1 MVVFK
6 FLLFIVFVS
15 IVLSAV
21 AMVTYIV
28 SSEERKK
35 WEWYVAFS
43 AVLLSIFAF
52 FKYSNFDYN
61 SLLFYWKQPYMITT
75 YHSVVVLSIM
85 AFIALP
91 KTSIKKIKQNI
102 IPIFSIF
109 SIFGILLMIY

>member
-1 MVVFK
+1 MFK
-6 FLLFIVFVS
+6 FLLFVVFVF
-15 IVLSAV
+15 IVLSAI

-28 SSEERKK
+28 SSDERKK
-35 WEWYVAFS
+35 WTLYVVFS
-43 AVLLSIFAF
+43 SVLLSIFAF

-61 SLLFYWKQPYMITT
+61 NLLFYWKQSYMITT
-75 YHSVVVLSIM
+75 YHSVVILSIM